1 MSVLVP
7 QGLDTPLDS
16 MMHDLP
22 PGAEDPEHEVLRAYL
37 RIDPDD
43 DARLRE
49 AGGGIPQSERRAFV
63 ESFYEHLSSVPELA
77 AILSAPGR
85 GERLRLTLSRYVDA
99 LLTSPID
106 ADYLNDRIRTG
117 EAHLRIGLLPRWYL
131 GAYAL
136 FMDRWLPRLAA
147 GDADARVVRAFM
159 KRVLLDTILAMESYV
174 SGRIEGLAREKE
186 SLDHEVRLRARRL
199 AESERRY
206 EELVENAPEM
216 IHQVD
221 GERRFVTVN
230 RTALARLGY
239 SLDELKAMRLEMIVP
254 PAYRNSIVEHVEA
267 VKQAGA
273 NRIETVFRTRSGRE
287 FPVEIYATA
296 VHDVNGAFL
305 HTRAFVRDLSDRQ
318 RLEGELARW
327 ERLAAVGSM
336 AAKVAHEI
344 RNPLSAISL
353 NVELIADELA
363 ALPEERRVEVV
374 PLLNTILGGVD
385 RLNAITE
392 EYLSFARLPPMEVRD
407 TSLHE
412 VFHKLELLTKRDLER
427 RDIALRLEVEPDLPG
442 VAGDGHQL
450 GQVFLNLIRNS
461 QDAMPDGGEIRI
473 RATRLDG
480 QIEIVLADTG
490 IGIPEQSLAKI
501 FDPFFTTK
509 DAGTGLGLAYVQQVL
524 LEHRARI
531 TCRSRVGEGTE
542 FRILIP
548 TAGRNRP
555 ARVAGTPG
563 GEG

>member
-1 MSVLVP
+1 MSEKP
-7 QGLDTPLDS
+7 RGSGDIDTE
-16 MMHDLP
+16 
-22 PGAEDPEHEVLRAYL
+22 ALRAFL
-37 RIDPDD
+37 RIREDEDV
-43 DARLRE
+43 RLRE
-49 AGGGIPQSERRAFV
+49 FGAGIPQAERRAFV
-63 ESFYEHLSSVPELA
+63 ERFYEHLLTVPELA
-77 AILSAPGR
+77 ALLAVPGR
-85 GERLRLTLSRYVDA
+85 GDRLRLTLARYVDA
-99 LLTSPID
+99 ILSAPLD
-106 ADYLNDRIRTG
+106 QDYLTDRVRTG

-136 FMDRWLPRLAA
+136 FLDTWLPRMAE
-147 GDADARVVRAFM
+147 GEGGGERVRAFM

-174 SGRIEGLAREKE
+174 TGRIEGLAREKE
-186 SLDHEVRLRARRL
+186 SLGHEMEVRARRL

-230 RTALARLGY
+230 RAELSRLGY
-239 SLDELKAMRLEMIVP
+239 GLDEMRAMRLEMIVP
-254 PAYRNSIVEHVEA
+254 PAYRNSIVDHVEA
-267 VKQAGA
+267 VKRDGA
-273 NRIETVFRTRSGRE
+273 HRIETVFRAKSGRE
-287 FPVEIYATA
+287 FPVEIYAA
-296 VHDVNGAFL
+296 ALSDLNGAFL
-305 HTRAFVRDLSDRQ
+305 QTRAFVRDLSDRQ

-363 ALPEERRVEVV
+363 ALPEERRKEVV

-407 TSLHE
+407 TSLYE
-412 VFHKLELLTKRDLER
+412 VFHKLKLLTNRDLER
-427 RDIALRLEVEPDLPG
+427 RDITLHLDLEPELPG

-461 QDAMPDGGEIRI
+461 QDAMPDGGSIRI
-473 RATRLDG
+473 SAGLVDG
-480 QIEIVLADTG
+480 QIEIFISDTG
-490 IGIPEQSLAKI
+490 VGIPEKSLAKI

-531 TCRSRVGEGTE
+531 TCHSKVGEGTE

-548 TAGRNRP
+548 TSGRSRPTRP
-555 ARVAGTPG
+555 AAGPG
-563 GEG
+563 GEA